1 MRYVLAGFCEY
12 GPVDLSNVAI
22 SSEAAHNQF
31 MSMYDPVY
39 DGTAALAG
47 FRSGDLIE
55 ALEVCEESTRESAVA
70 VDATTATTAVGSS
83 SNVGSIRRKVDITGI
98 TSDEE
103 WVHFAQSCEQ
113 LQPGTDTVMWV
124 RRKDRQ
130 PA

>member
-1 MRYVLAGFCEY
+1 M
-12 GPVDLSNVAI
+12 DLSNVEI

-31 MSMYDPVY
+31 MSIYDPVY

-55 ALEVCEESTRESAVA
+55 ALEVCEESIGEGAVA
-70 VDATTATTAVGSS
+70 VDATAATSTTTATSSS
-83 SNVGSIRRKVDITGI
+83 SNAGSRRRKVDITGFM
-98 TSDEE
+98 SDEE

-124 RRKDRQ
+124 RRKDRP

>member
-1 MRYVLAGFCEY
+1 M
-12 GPVDLSNVAI
+12 DLSNVAI

-55 ALEVCEESTRESAVA
+55 ALEVCEESIGESVMVD
-70 VDATTATTAVGSS
+70 VDATAATPTATATSSS
-83 SNVGSIRRKVDITGI
+83 SNAGSRRRKVDITGFM
-98 TSDEE
+98 SDEE
-103 WVHFAQSCEQ
+103 WVHCAQSCEQ

-124 RRKDRQ
+124 RRKDR
-130 PA
+130 PLT